1 MPAPHQPRGWT
12 MFGREGAMA
21 RWETDASVTNTSL
34 PWRSWSASRW
44 RATHRSVGGSISG
57 RCRTSHLGRSL
68 AACSS
73 QPCRHTRPLR
83 PVPCTCPCWGAC
95 AMQRLVAMSGRY
107 PFKRRTVRSRLSPTW
122 PSLVSCTALV
132 DLPGPRNRQTR
143 VASLGSP
150 FPLLAQE
157 VLELVHQLLRV
168 QVVVTP
174 GTRRR
179 VTRRVIL
186 LL

>member
-1 MPAPHQPRGWT
+1 MPPLPIHPYLGGAGVLVDGERTPI
-12 MFGREGAMA
+12 GR
-21 RWETDASVTNTSL
+21 R
-34 PWRSWSASRW
+34 P
-44 RATHRSVGGSISG
+44 
-57 RCRTSHLGRSL
+57 HLGPVPHLSPRPLLDGMLVSAMPTYAPL
-68 AACSS
+68 AAGALHLPVLGSV
-73 QPCRHTRPLR
+73 RH
-83 PVPCTCPCWGAC
+83 AC
-95 AMQRLVAMSGRY
+95 ARQRLVAMSGRC
-107 PFKRRTVRSRLSPTW
+107 PFERRTVRSRLSPTW

-150 FPLLAQE
+150 FPLLAQK

-174 GTRRR
+174 GTRRL